1 MSAKPLATYSFLD
14 VHCRIAGPGGSVDI
28 GSSAAL
34 AKEGITFESIEDV
47 DVMVIGAAGDAMHG
61 LRGVKAA
68 RAVIRVLKTS
78 PANAQLGAMLSYQ
91 RQSALFHGQN
101 QISLAN
107 PVAGDSYTCTGV
119 AFARVPTNTWAEDPG
134 MIEWTFNVSYMDPKI
149 GGGLAGVIQA
159 AIALGGL
166 A

>member
-1 MSAKPLATYSFLD
+1 MSAKPLATYTFLD
-14 VHCRIAGPGGSVDI
+14 VHCRLTGPGGSVDI

-34 AKEGITFESIEDV
+34 AKEGITFESIEDI

-68 RAVIRVLKTS
+68 RAVVRVLKTS
-78 PANAQLGAMLSYQ
+78 PANAQLSQLLSDQ

-107 PVAGDSYTCTGV
+107 PITGDSYTCTGV
-119 AFARVPTNTWAEDPG
+119 AFARVPTNTWAEDPS

-149 GGGLAGVIQA
+149 GGGLASTIQSQIASGGVA
-159 AIALGGL
+159 
-166 A
+166 